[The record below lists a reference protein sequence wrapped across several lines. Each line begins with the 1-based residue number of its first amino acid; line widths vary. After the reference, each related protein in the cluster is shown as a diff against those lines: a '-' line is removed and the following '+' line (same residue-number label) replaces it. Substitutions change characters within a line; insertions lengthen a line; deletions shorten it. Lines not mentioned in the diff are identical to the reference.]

1 VEDKQ
6 LRFFGAKEEKEK
18 VKKGNTS
25 TSSPVYATK
34 KDVFF
39 MSFLAFMLVGLV
51 FTGIFFATG
60 TITGNAI
67 FDLSGEEEGDANLV
81 PESETVEETT
91 EEAVENTTEE
101 TTEEAVENTKE
112 ETIEETTE
120 EAVEEES
127 SDLCNKDIE
136 IDVGESYDFDG
147 KDIAVKLVSGS
158 STQLSVNGKL
168 RLISVTDEQE
178 INGLKI
184 SLEDTKTDSVVIQVI
199 C

>member
-18 VKKGNTS
+18 KGNNS
-25 TSSPVYATK
+25 TSASAYATK
-34 KDVFF
+34 KDVFL
-39 MSFLAFMLVGLV
+39 MSFLAFMLVGLI

-67 FDLSGEEEGDANLV
+67 FDLSGEEEGDTNLV

-91 EEAVENTTEE
+91 VEAVENTTEE
-101 TTEEAVENTKE
+101 TTEETV
-112 ETIEETTE
+112 EETTE
-120 EAVEEES
+120 ETTEEEVEEES
-127 SDLCNKDIE
+127 SGLCNKDIE

-147 KDIAVKLVSGS
+147 KKIAVNLVSGS

-168 RLISVTDEQE
+168 RLLSVTDEQE

-184 SLEDTKTDSVVIQVI
+184 SLEDTKTDSAVIQVI